1 MLNFKPVA
9 FKYIILSFGIGTASV
24 AQADLVLLQNGDR
37 ISGEIVE
44 LTRKSLTIK
53 TSYAGTLRL
62 DTESIHSFRTDSPQ
76 VWQVNLKPRRIRV
89 LEAAHAGQVL
99 VNRELLRIADL
110 SLLPSQKEWKISGL
124 LESTLDIDNDQ
135 NRKEKIHV
143 NTELNLES
151 NHWRHALKAE
161 SKRDKE
167 RARVTEDTIEA
178 NYTLDY
184 LFDNHWFWRAD
195 STYRE
200 EGVTTLNRYWYLGTG
215 PGYRLWGEG
224 KDKLDATFAYN
235 RLWLNSGPLDWELG
249 AWASALN
256 YKQFWLDE
264 KLETFSDVHISVPT
278 IDGIDYIANTTS
290 GVRYYFKYNIHVSLK
305 YDYNETRLIVG
316 TFKDS
321 SYVLGAGANF

>member
-1 MLNFKPVA
+1 MRRSLSAPL
-9 FKYIILSFGIGTASV
+9 KYTALLFGISSADIV
-24 AQADLVLLQNGDR
+24 QADLILLKNDDR
-37 ISGEIVE
+37 LSGEIIE
-44 LTRKSLTIK
+44 LNGKSLTIK
-53 TSYAGTLRL
+53 TTYAGTVRV
-62 DTESIHSFRTDSPQ
+62 DVKSIHSFRTDF
-76 VWQVNLKPRRIRV
+76 VKEWQVNLKPYRMIAH
-89 LEAAHAGQVL
+89 EADQAGHVL
-99 VNRELLRIADL
+99 VNGELLRITDL
-110 SLLPSQKEWKISGL
+110 ALLPHQKEWKITGL

-135 NRKEKIHV
+135 NRKEKIHI

-151 NHWRHALKAE
+151 KHWRHVIKAE

-167 RARVTEDTIEA
+167 SARVTEDTIEA

>member
-44 LTRKSLTIK
+44 LTRKCLTIK

-321 SYVLGAGANF
+321 SYVLGMGANF